1 MVKTPSLT
9 AGLGSTGAGAS
20 ESRPCPSSAGPGGGD
35 SCAGWDSSGSSSESN
50 SQAITASFCDISL
63 QYEKDGEFR
72 HTCGGTLI
80 APNWVMTAAHC
91 ISKSRTYQVVVGE
104 YDMDAEEGSEQ
115 RIPVNSNDIF
125 VHPKWISICA
135 ACGND
140 IALMKLSRAAELSNT
155 VQLGCLPPAGEVLPN
170 DYPCYISGWGRL
182 YTNGPLPSRL
192 QQAILPVVDNQHCNQ
207 KDWWGGVI
215 RQNMICAGG
224 DIRAGCNG
232 DSGGPLNCKAAD
244 GRWEVHGIASF
255 VSALGCNALKKPTVF
270 TRVSDFETWIQE
282 TITNHS

>member
-1 MVKTPSLT
+1 MLMLLIPVL
-9 AGLGSTGAGAS
+9 LVAGAS
-20 ESRPCPSSAGPGGGD
+20 
-35 SCAGWDSSGSSSESN
+35 SCGTPVYTPNARVVNGED
-50 SQAITASFCDISL
+50 AIPYSWPWQISL

-104 YDMDAEEGSEQ
+104 YDMDAEEGTEQ
-115 RIPVNSNDIF
+115 RIPVNSGDIF
-125 VHPKWISICA
+125 VHPKWFSICA

-182 YTNGPLPSRL
+182 YTNGPLPSKL
-192 QQAILPVVDNQHCNQ
+192 QQAILPVVDNEHCNQ

>member
-1 MVKTPSLT
+1 MRYQGEYYFDTSNGIIIQASSCGTPIYTPNARVVNGEDAVPYSW
-9 AGLGSTGAGAS
+9 
-20 ESRPCPSSAGPGGGD
+20 P
-35 SCAGWDSSGSSSESN
+35 W
-50 SQAITASFCDISL
+50 QISL

-182 YTNGPLPSRL
+182 YTNGPLPSKL